1 VILACHRTRRR
12 VAVISN
18 NSQAA
23 VERYLAAPRLAAHVD
38 VTVGRTQPDPALL
51 KPHPHLIL
59 RRARRTWKRPGHL
72 RSRRRLHLRY
82 RGRPRSRHGEH
93 RLRQQAGQGRAAQGA
108 GADAIVTSM
117 AELHGTL
124 LALQPSS

>member
-59 RRARRTWKRPGHL
+59 RALDALGSDPATCALVGDSISDIEAARAAGTASIGFANKPGKA
-72 RSRRRLHLRY
+72 
-82 RGRPRSRHGEH
+82 E
-93 RLRQQAGQGRAAQGA
+93 RLRVQEPTR
-108 GADAIVTSM
+108 S
-117 AELHGTL
+117 
-124 LALQPSS
+124 